1 MSTNLTAP
9 AAEQQPE
16 FTQAQLD
23 AAAVTAKAEGH
34 AEGLTAGATA
44 ERARFTALAE
54 LDATSTI
61 SAALSGAIETG
72 ASAGD
77 FAIGL
82 AKAAKTQGA
91 NALADAQADAIGAG
105 ELPAG
110 GAAAAAAAALGEPA
124 NRGAA
129 FAAKKAAAKAK

>member
-1 MSTNLTAP
+1 MSIDNTAP

-16 FTQAQLD
+16 FTKAQLD
-23 AAAVTAKAEGH
+23 AAVATAKAEGH
-34 AEGLTAGATA
+34 AEGLKAGTDA
-44 ERARFTALAE
+44 ERGRFTALAE
-54 LDATSTI
+54 LDGTSTV
-61 SAALSGAIETG
+61 SAALTDAISTG

-91 NALADAQADAIGAG
+91 NALAAAAG
-105 ELPAG
+105 EAVPAADLPDG
-110 GAAAAAAAALGEPA
+110 GAAVAAAAAAGTAP

-129 FAAKKAAAKAK
+129 YAASKKPVKA